1 MIQRSVHDILKQI
14 VHYIKT
20 ASQLHFPH
28 LILHKVVS
36 HFMYQ
41 KFNRFFIRIYKR
53 KNEENNRKLQEQL
66 KKLNRIP
73 ISKLIKDLKI
83 NQDFSIVCIKPNDNL
98 HANLLEYY
106 EIKNKYS
113 NIQSCGSDF
122 ERKECFND
130 LGNYRLCLESLQ
142 SLSSCNSVYQ
152 IMVGALLTVSIPW
165 SSSSA

>member
-1 MIQRSVHDILKQI
+1 MIQKSIFEILKQI

-28 LILHKVVS
+28 LILYKVVS
-36 HFMYQ
+36 HFLYQ
-41 KFNRFFIRIYKR
+41 KFNRTFIRIYKE
-53 KNEENNRKLQEQL
+53 KNNELNKKLQL
-66 KKLNRIP
+66 KLKTLHKIP

-83 NQDFSIVCIKPNDNL
+83 NQDFSIICIQPNDNL
-98 HANLLEYY
+98 HATLLEYY

-142 SLSSCNSVYQ
+142 SVSSCNSVFQ
-152 IMVGALLTVSIPW
+152 IMVGPEMTVRTR
-165 SSSSA
+165 